1 MKRWFKQLL
10 SLTCALALFSSLNFA
25 LAFTDVP
32 NSHWASS
39 EIQFIVNKGL
49 FNGTT
54 ATTFSPDAQMKR
66 GQLAAV
72 LYRYAGS
79 PAVTGE
85 SGYGDVTT
93 GAYYA
98 DACAWAKANGI
109 FMAEKLNAAN
119 LNPDEG
125 ITRSEFAVMLY
136 NFAKLNGKAD
146 VKSNASNPYTDM
158 KNVSEEIQTAVIG
171 WAVPAGILGGTTDTT
186 MNPYGA
192 IKRAHVAAM
201 LYRYETKIA
210 NPGSE
215 PAPTKPTTEP
225 KPAETKPTT
234 TPTTAKSTYGAGDT
248 VAPMNGGAYTV
259 EIAVGE
265 KCYMDGSKLHGDWTE
280 YYANKWNEAG
290 KEIAQAP
297 WDSAKGMAAI
307 TGLAVGTTTIEYL
320 STEDYETVLATIK
333 VTVTEAGT
341 RSGSGSNSDSGSL
354 GDYMEIRN
362 EIVRLTNEV
371 RRQNGVAELP
381 TDDALM
387 RAAQAAAEEYAKTG
401 AFYNDHDSKME
412 AQMCESAGVT
422 CGVGSNLTGV
432 YGVGTQAA
440 ESAVENWVNSAG
452 HYRTMVASRFGG
464 IGVGVAERNGVKVC
478 VQFFGNYNSKL
489 TPSSAYK

>member
-1 MKRWFKQLL
+1 MKRRFKQLL

-32 NSHWASS
+32 NSHWASN

-98 DACAWAKANGI
+98 DACAWAKANNI

-215 PAPTKPTTEP
+215 PAPAKPTTET
-225 KPAETKPTT
+225 KPAETKPTTT

-259 EIAVGE
+259 EIGVGE
-265 KCYMDGSKLHGDWTE
+265 KCYMDGSKLRGDWTE

-320 STEDYETVLATIK
+320 STEDYKTVLATIK
-333 VTVTEAGT
+333 VIVTEAG
-341 RSGSGSNSDSGSL
+341 SGSGSNSGSTAGSL

-381 TDDALM
+381 TDDAMM
-387 RAAQAAAEEYAKTG
+387 RAAQAAAEEYLRTG
-401 AFYNDHDSKME
+401 SYVNGHDVKME
-412 AQMCESAGVT
+412 AEKLRAEGINYSG
-422 CGVGSNLTGV
+422 GSNLLSGG
-432 YGVGTQAA
+432 YLGEENQYAQH
-440 ESAVENWVNSAG
+440 AVDRWVNSPG
-452 HYRTMVASRFGG
+452 HFRAMIDNADNIG
-464 IGVGVAERNGVKVC
+464 IGVARSGNTWVG
-478 VQFFGNYNSKL
+478 VQFFGDK
-489 TPSSAYK
+489 SSSLGIYS

>member
-1 MKRWFKQLL
+1 M
-10 SLTCALALFSSLNFA
+10 
-25 LAFTDVP
+25 
-32 NSHWASS
+32 
-39 EIQFIVNKGL
+39 NKGL

-234 TPTTAKSTYGAGDT
+234 TPTTTPTTAKSTYGAGDT

-259 EIAVGE
+259 EIGVGE
-265 KCYMDGSKLHGDWTE
+265 KCYMDGSKLRGDWTE

-320 STEDYETVLATIK
+320 STADYKTVLATIK
-333 VTVTEAGT
+333 VIVTESS
-341 RSGSGSNSDSGSL
+341 SGSGSNSSSTAGSL

-362 EIVRLTNEV
+362 EIARLTNEV

-381 TDDALM
+381 TDDAVM
-387 RAAQAAAEEYAKTG
+387 RAAQAAAEEYVRTG
-401 AFYNDHDSKME
+401 NYGDHDMKME
-412 AQMCESAGVT
+412 TEKRRAEGVNY
-422 CGVGSNLTGV
+422 GGGSNLVSGNLGAKDYV
-432 YGVGTQAA
+432 ADV
-440 ESAVENWVNSAG
+440 AVDKWVNSAD
-452 HYRTMVASRFGG
+452 HFRTMISTYDNMG
-464 IGVGVAERNGVKVC
+464 IGIAKINEYGGWVC
-478 VQFFGNYNSKL
+478 VQFFGDKNCTLGTY
-489 TPSSAYK
+489 T

>member
-32 NSHWASS
+32 NSHWASN

-225 KPAETKPTT
+225 KPAETTPTT

-259 EIAVGE
+259 EIGVGE
-265 KCYMDGSKLHGDWTE
+265 KCYMDGSKLRGDWTE

-320 STEDYETVLATIK
+320 STADYKTVLATIK
-333 VTVTEAGT
+333 VIVTEAGT
-341 RSGSGSNSDSGSL
+341 GSGSGSTTGSGSTSRTEQDVYNAIIAL
-354 GDYMEIRN
+354 KSQYPEGMTWTDDNKFGGNGGCAAFGSICAYAAFGQSNHNRVIDGYMGAKVGDRIRHDGHTVVVLEN
-362 EIVRLTNEV
+362 HEDYYV
-371 RRQNGVAELP
+371 VAE
-381 TDDALM
+381 
-387 RAAQAAAEEYAKTG
+387 
-401 AFYNDHDSKME
+401 
-412 AQMCESAGVT
+412 
-422 CGVGSNLTGV
+422 
-432 YGVGTQAA
+432 
-440 ESAVENWVNSAG
+440 
-452 HYRTMVASRFGG
+452 
-464 IGVGVAERNGVKVC
+464 
-478 VQFFGNYNSKL
+478 GNYDGKIHWGRKIPFEAFESRG
-489 TPSSAYK
+489 PAYIWTNW